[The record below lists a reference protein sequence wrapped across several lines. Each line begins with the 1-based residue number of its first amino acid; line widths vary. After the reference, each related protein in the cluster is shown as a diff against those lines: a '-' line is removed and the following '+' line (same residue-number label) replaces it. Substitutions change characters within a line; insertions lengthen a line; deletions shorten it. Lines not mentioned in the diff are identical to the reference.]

1 MAWCP
6 WCELMWGVIK
16 MSQFQALSLIYTL
29 IEGLLCET
37 GLNEW
42 IVRRYV
48 VKTYLSVGIL
58 FIRAS
63 QTVTSPLIGMVWF
76 LSSSIRRARKH
87 AWPSRAISAKPFN
100 PGRSITETFLLNFQE
115 YSLIYSFC
123 FSGWVLFIQERIV
136 HIRSRERKPLFVCYL
151 NHSYFIPNLY
161 INSVLTFLPYYISI
175 AVFTSLNSGVM

>member
-1 MAWCP
+1 MFFNLWPDVMIWANVRYHKG
-6 WCELMWGVIK
+6 L
-16 MSQFQALSLIYTL
+16 MSQFQQLTALSLIYTL
-29 IEGLLCET
+29 IEGPLSET

-42 IVRRYV
+42 IVRRL

-100 PGRSITETFLLNFQE
+100 PGRSITKTFLLNFQE
-115 YSLIYSFC
+115 YSLFYSFC
-123 FSGWVLFIQERIV
+123 FSGWVERIV
-136 HIRSRERKPLFVCYL
+136 HISRRERFYLFVTWITL
-151 NHSYFIPNLY
+151 ILY
-161 INSVLTFLPYYISI
+161 Q
-175 AVFTSLNSGVM
+175 TST